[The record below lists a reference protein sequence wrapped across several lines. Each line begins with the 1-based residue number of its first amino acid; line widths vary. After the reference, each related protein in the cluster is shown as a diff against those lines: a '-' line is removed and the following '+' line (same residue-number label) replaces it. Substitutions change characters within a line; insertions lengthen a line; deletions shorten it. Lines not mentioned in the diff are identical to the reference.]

1 MRALAQNVPLSPP
14 FIAGPAP
21 LIPKGLTGVRPAI
34 PEHPLQLWRKPM
46 KNPRTRVLAVLLSTL
61 LVCSFSGFAAAQTW
75 VSTATQAI
83 GPALD
88 NALDQGALP
97 DSTPIHVNVGLQIR
111 NRAALITYVQSI
123 TNPASPLYG
132 QELQPSDFVNLYAP
146 ASAQV
151 QSVVSYLSTQGF
163 QNLQVEPNN
172 LMIAA
177 DGTALSVRQA
187 FNTQLEAYQV
197 NGAPFYANLSAAQV
211 PANLGGIVSS
221 VLGLNNAGVMSAG
234 VPSIP
239 DFPGAYRP
247 ANLWTAY
254 DAGSTPT
261 GSKTAIAIFA
271 EGSVSGVISDLR
283 LAEQHNGL
291 PQVPVKVVQV
301 GLASTDTSGVDEFD
315 LDTQYST
322 GMAKNVSMLYIY
334 ATTSLTDSDTALM
347 FNHFAAQ
354 KLARAGSA
362 SFGICEIFPFLDGSM
377 LADDNS
383 FLEAAAQ
390 GQTVFASSGDTGSS
404 CAVDVGVNGVPGDGA
419 PMVEYPASSTY
430 VMGVGGTT
438 LLTNADGSYDQ
449 EIAWYAGGGGLS
461 QFEGSGF
468 WQSPVNIFSTV
479 GKGVPDIATDADP
492 NSGVYL
498 WLNGTEQCCYGGTSL
513 SSPLWLGAWAR
524 FQSAHNNKLGFAG
537 PALYNGAT
545 AIPSPASPPG
555 FHDIILGGNGL
566 YTALPGYDLTTGLG
580 TFDISKLNAAI
591 ESPK

>member
-1 MRALAQNVPLSPP
+1 MKNSRTRLFVVPL
-14 FIAGPAP
+14 FTFLLCVFTTAFVAG
-21 LIPKGLTGVRPAI
+21 
-34 PEHPLQLWRKPM
+34 
-46 KNPRTRVLAVLLSTL
+46 
-61 LVCSFSGFAAAQTW
+61 QTW

-83 GPALD
+83 GPALA
-88 NALDQGALP
+88 NAVDQGALS
-97 DSTPIHVNVGLQIR
+97 DSTPIHVNVGLQIQ
-111 NRAALITYVQSI
+111 NRAALIAYVQNI
-123 TNPASPLYG
+123 TNPSSPIYG
-132 QELQPSDFVNLYAP
+132 QELQPSDFVNQYAP
-146 ASAQV
+146 TSGEV
-151 QSVVSYLSTQGF
+151 QSVVSYLSAQGF
-163 QNLQVEPNN
+163 QNIQVEPNN

-177 DGTALSVRQA
+177 DGTALSVREA

-197 NGAPFYANLSAAQV
+197 SGSTVYANLSAAQV
-211 PANLGGIVSS
+211 PANLGGVVSS
-221 VLGLNNAGVMSAG
+221 VLGLNNAAVMSIV
-234 VPSIP
+234 VPSAP
-239 DFPGAYRP
+239 NFPGAYRP
-247 ANLWTAY
+247 ANFWTAY

-271 EGSVSGVISDLR
+271 EGNVSSVISDLR

-291 PQVPVKVVQV
+291 PQVQVKVVQV
-301 GLASTDTSGVDEFD
+301 GLASPDTSGVDEWD

-322 GMAKNVSMLYIY
+322 GMAQNVSTLYIY

-362 SFGICEIFPFLDGSM
+362 SFGICEVFPFLDGSM

-404 CAVDVGVNGVPGDGA
+404 CIIAVGENGIPGDGA

-438 LLTNADGSYDQ
+438 LVTNSDGSYNQ
-449 EIAWYAGGGGLS
+449 EITWYAGGGGLS
-461 QFEGSGF
+461 QFDGPGF
-468 WQSPVNIFSTV
+468 WQSPVNSFSSV
-479 GKGVPDIATDADP
+479 GKGVPDVATDADP

-513 SSPLWLGAWAR
+513 SSPMWLGAWAR
-524 FQSAHNNKLGFAG
+524 FESAHNNRLGFAG
-537 PALYNGAT
+537 PALYTGAT
-545 AIPSPASPPG
+545 PIPNPASPPG

-566 YTALPGYDLTTGLG
+566 YSALPGYDLTTGLG
-580 TFDISKLNAAI
+580 SFDISKLNTSI
-591 ESPK
+591 PSPK